1 LGALDS
7 IIAQIVPQ
15 TKNLVGIDIG
25 AGFIKVCEISGS
37 RIERF
42 HAIPLSEA
50 AIIEDE
56 IQKEEEVISK
66 VQRCIEEAGIKAFNV
81 SMSLQGPNT
90 VLKRMQVPAGNE
102 DEVEDHILWESEQYI
117 PFGADNSVIHHAI
130 LGDNEGGGKD
140 VILVA
145 AREDTVLSFEKIVAD
160 AGYKPRVIEL
170 STISFSNLFEVAYA
184 DKLKKLGSGV
194 ALIDFG
200 AQSTKIC
207 IYKAG
212 GPVFSKEIPV
222 GGVLVTEEIQRQ
234 MGVSYSEAE
243 DLKINGDANGRLPEE
258 IMGIIEEHLNIL
270 FEDVKKSLNFFLS
283 GGTDSALNACLITGG
298 NSRLPGLAEQLED
311 ILDIEVQFFDPLR
324 RLKPPSGF
332 SNEEKEMMSAIGC
345 IAMGLALRKM
355 N

>member
-1 LGALDS
+1 
-7 IIAQIVPQ
+7 
-15 TKNLVGIDIG
+15 
-25 AGFIKVCEISGS
+25 
-37 RIERF
+37 
-42 HAIPLSEA
+42 
-50 AIIEDE
+50 
-56 IQKEEEVISK
+56 
-66 VQRCIEEAGIKAFNV
+66 
-81 SMSLQGPNT
+81 
-90 VLKRMQVPAGNE
+90 
-102 DEVEDHILWESEQYI
+102 
-117 PFGADNSVIHHAI
+117 
-130 LGDNEGGGKD
+130 
-140 VILVA
+140 
-145 AREDTVLSFEKIVAD
+145 
-160 AGYKPRVIEL
+160 
-170 STISFSNLFEVAYA
+170 
-184 DKLKKLGSGV
+184 
-194 ALIDFG
+194 
-200 AQSTKIC
+200 
-207 IYKAG
+207 
-212 GPVFSKEIPV
+212 
-222 GGVLVTEEIQRQ
+222 